1 MKRIITYGTFDL
13 FHVGHLN
20 LLERL
25 RALGDHLTV
34 GVSTDGFNDTKG
46 KQCVVSYEDR
56 ARIIAALR
64 CVDAIIPEETW
75 EQKPNDIQSLK
86 IDVFGM
92 GHDWAGKFDDLTQ
105 YCDVVYLPRTEGVS
119 TTSLRTLISTPDAI
133 SIRRKV
139 TGGLK

>member
-34 GVSTDGFNDTKG
+34 GVSTDAFNDIKS
-46 KQCVVSYEDR
+46 KQCVVSYEER

-64 CVDAIIPEETW
+64 CVDAVIPEETW
-75 EQKPNDIQSLK
+75 EQKPDDIRTLK

-92 GHDWAGKFDDLTQ
+92 GHDWAGRFDDLAQ
-105 YCDVVYLPRTEGVS
+105 YCDIVYLPRTEGVS
-119 TTSLRTLISTPDAI
+119 TTSLRTLISTPGAI
-133 SIRRKV
+133 SIRRKAIG
-139 TGGLK
+139 TLK